1 MGHAW
6 PTSGIDLSQN
16 RVMSAA
22 SSALDQHTVCQFT
35 QSKLASQLVPVTP
48 SRCLEKRWSPGR
60 TRVLIEMVLLS
71 SEVSPDLAPAVQQSF
86 GMTPTLPLPEADGG
100 GTAYKRTIV
109 AELNKGG
116 LTGAG
121 RLPTDRLQKVR
132 VAARLMAQQAA
143 PPKRTHRACGA
154 TSGFRIGRSS
164 CASCCALARSLCA
177 SIRRRWVAA
186 SCCTTHV

>member
-16 RVMSAA
+16 RVMSAS

-35 QSKLASQLVPVTP
+35 QSKLLH
-48 SRCLEKRWSPGR
+48 SRHQATHL
-60 TRVLIEMVLLS
+60 RVEEGGLS
-71 SEVSPDLAPAVQQSF
+71 SRALLIWCRMLSSQSPDLPPAVQQSF